1 MITREGGSTIAC
13 RSPTH
18 NPRGHSR
25 ADSQLPQHPTSAREW
40 AGDGQA
46 FPPQLRLMAC
56 PWGPTASG
64 NDGWT
69 FYALN
74 SNAFK
79 HSGPSDP
86 YAQDS
91 KPSETQETYIQ
102 PKKNN
107 PRTFKTPLN
116 PQKTFRKQLTNQTPR
131 RHPPKTKRGALRMVP
146 PVTGGG
152 TGAWGPPTRG
162 NPPHSPREPLDNH

>member
-1 MITREGGSTIAC
+1 
-13 RSPTH
+13 
-18 NPRGHSR
+18 
-25 ADSQLPQHPTSAREW
+25 
-40 AGDGQA
+40 
-46 FPPQLRLMAC
+46 MAC

-91 KPSETQETYIQ
+91 KPSDTYALENTSEAQEI
-102 PKKNN
+102 PK
-107 PRTFKTPLN
+107 TFKHLYS
-116 PQKTFRKQLTNQTPR
+116 KL
-131 RHPPKTKRGALRMVP
+131 L
-146 PVTGGG
+146 
-152 TGAWGPPTRG
+152 
-162 NPPHSPREPLDNH
+162 